1 MSRKGKYGSDAELLT
16 ALACGATIEG
26 AARKY
31 GISESTVYRRLKDP
45 EFRQRIKDI
54 QADILKRTWGMLTAS
69 TPEATRTLL
78 SLLDQSNPATV
89 RLGAAR
95 TILEKAMGMRE
106 HVEFDERLTAMEQ
119 QAPSQAAA

>member
-1 MSRKGKYGSDAELLT
+1 
-16 ALACGATIEG
+16 
-26 AARKY
+26 
-31 GISESTVYRRLKDP
+31 
-45 EFRQRIKDI
+45 
-54 QADILKRTWGMLTAS
+54 MLTAS